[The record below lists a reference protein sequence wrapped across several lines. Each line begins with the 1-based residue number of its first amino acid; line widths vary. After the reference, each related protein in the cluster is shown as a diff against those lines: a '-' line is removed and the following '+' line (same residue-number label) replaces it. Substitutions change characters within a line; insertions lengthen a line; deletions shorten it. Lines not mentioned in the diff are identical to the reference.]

1 METPVQIT
9 YRTASI
15 EDIPAI
21 LIVRNSVL
29 ENRLSDPNSITHEDC
44 AYFMK
49 NRGET
54 WVAEFTNQIVG
65 FAMIDTIDDRVW
77 ALFILPQYEKLG
89 IGKQLHHMML
99 DWFFGLDKE
108 SVWLGTTPNTRAEGF
123 YRKLGWQ
130 YSGKYG
136 NDEIKFRMPRND
148 WDINK

>member
-1 METPVQIT
+1 MT

-44 AYFMK
+44 AHFMK
-49 NRGET
+49 NRGKT
-54 WVAEFTNQIVG
+54 WVAEFANQIVG

-136 NDEIKFRMPRND
+136 NDEIKFRMSRND
-148 WDINK
+148 WDLNK